1 MPTVNHYFQSGRTI
15 GNKFEQNLYEDLIIE
30 SMKIYGFEVYYIPR
44 KPNNKDIIFTEDPLN
59 SYEFAYPIEMY
70 MENVGGFEGE
80 GELLTKFGLEIRDSA
95 NFIVAR
101 RRWQSVV
108 GDKGQTVLENR
119 PAEGDV
125 IYFPLTKSYF
135 EIRKVDGQTPF
146 YQVGKLY
153 IYKMSCE
160 LMQFSN
166 EVFNTGVEEIDST
179 IGALSNLVDN
189 FSVMQ
194 ENGVTDPV
202 LQEANEPTPITLEE
216 YKDNND
222 LLNID
227 NDKFDVDIDKVL
239 DFSEKNPFGEV
250 YK

>member
-1 MPTVNHYFQSGRTI
+1 MPTVNHYFQSGRSI
-15 GNKFEQNLYEDLIIE
+15 GNRSEQLLYEDLIIE

-44 KPNNKDIIFTEDPLN
+44 KPNNQDIILTEDPLN
-59 SYEFAYPIEMY
+59 TYEFAYPIEMY
-70 MENVGGFEGE
+70 MENIGGFEGE
-80 GELLTKFGLEIRDSA
+80 GELLTKFGLEIRDTA

-108 GDKGQTVLENR
+108 GSQNQTVLAER

-153 IYKMSCE
+153 IYKMNCE

-166 EVFNTGVEEIDST
+166 EVFNTGIEEIDTT
-179 IGALSNLVDN
+179 IDTLNFTVDN
-189 FSVMQ
+189 FELLQ
-194 ENGVTDPV
+194 ENGDT
-202 LQEANEPTPITLEE
+202 LLLEFETLTPMILEN
-216 YKDNND
+216 YSDNND
-222 LLNID
+222 LLDID
-227 NDKFDVDIDKVL
+227 NDKFDINIDNVL
-239 DFSEKNPFGEV
+239 DFTERNPFGEV
-250 YK
+250 YR